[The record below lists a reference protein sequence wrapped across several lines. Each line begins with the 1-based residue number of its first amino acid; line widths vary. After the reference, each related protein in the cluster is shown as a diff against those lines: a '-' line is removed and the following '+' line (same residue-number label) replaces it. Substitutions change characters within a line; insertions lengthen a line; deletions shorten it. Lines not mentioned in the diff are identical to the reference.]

1 MLCLIG
7 LLVAA
12 LADPSFAA
20 DKGSVEAK
28 SAATGHSPED
38 AGKAGA
44 GGQGAA
50 PKTDHALE
58 PKADES
64 GSAGASSAEKVGRRE
79 PRSEVLPDPGKDS
92 EQNKAI
98 ASSGSLALAR
108 MFRRD
113 RDWGKAIPP
122 YESYLGENPN
132 AADRALVL
140 LELGRTYA
148 QTGAYEAALS
158 RFYLV
163 LDSAV
168 NQSGGTFLEAREV
181 AYSAQFEIALTQMAL
196 GRHAQAARLFRGM
209 RQLPLADEDR
219 ARVYLFSARALSLAG
234 DRPAAAD
241 EYRALL
247 QTFPASEL
255 ASEARFEFVVLLA
268 ELGRRDES
276 LVEVMALFESDKRS
290 GAAEE
295 AWRYWQRRAG
305 NKLANMFYDA
315 GNLPE
320 SAELYAKLLPLSADP
335 TWRWPLLYQI
345 GLVAEQMK
353 NFARAREVYVE
364 LASAKAENLPTEI
377 SELPRLAR
385 WRIEHLDWVKSTES
399 ALKSLKTGS

>member
-1 MLCLIG
+1 MVYFSG
-7 LLVAA
+7 LLLAA
-12 LADPSFAA
+12 LATLSFAA
-20 DKGSVEAK
+20 DTGSVDAK
-28 SAATGHSPED
+28 SAATGHPSED
-38 AGKAGA
+38 SGKAGA
-44 GGQGAA
+44 GGQVAA
-50 PKTDHALE
+50 LKTDHSLE
-58 PKADES
+58 PKAEQS
-64 GSAGASSAEKVGRRE
+64 RAAGASPAEKVVRRE
-79 PRSEVLPDPGKDS
+79 SSGEVLPDPRKDS

-122 YESYLGENPN
+122 YEGYLSENPN
-132 AADRALVL
+132 APDRALVL

-181 AYSAQFEIALTQMAL
+181 AYSAQYEIAQTQMAL

-219 ARVYLFSARALSLAG
+219 ARVYLFSARALSMAG

-247 QTFPASEL
+247 QTFPASEV

-268 ELGRRDES
+268 ELGRRDEA

-295 AWRYWQRRAG
+295 SWRYWQRRAG

-320 SAELYAKLLPLSADP
+320 SAELYSKLLPLSADP
-335 TWRWPLLYQI
+335 GWRWPLLYQI

-353 NFARAREVYVE
+353 NFARAREAYVE
-364 LASAKAENLPTEI
+364 LASAKAEKLPTEI

-385 WRIEHLDWVKSTES
+385 WRIEHLDWVKATELE
-399 ALKSLKTGS
+399 LKSLKSGS

>member
-1 MLCLIG
+1 MVYFSG
-7 LLVAA
+7 LLLAA
-12 LADPSFAA
+12 LATLSFAA
-20 DKGSVEAK
+20 DTASVDAK

-38 AGKAGA
+38 SGKAGA
-44 GGQGAA
+44 GGQVAA
-50 PKTDHALE
+50 LKTDHSVE
-58 PKADES
+58 PNAEQS
-64 GSAGASSAEKVGRRE
+64 RAASASPAEKVVRRE
-79 PRSEVLPDPGKDS
+79 SSGEVLPDPRKDS

-122 YESYLGENPN
+122 YESYLRENPN
-132 AADRALVL
+132 APDRALVL

-181 AYSAQFEIALTQMAL
+181 AYSAQYEIAQTQMAL

-247 QTFPASEL
+247 QTFPASEV

-268 ELGRRDES
+268 ELGRRDEA

-295 AWRYWQRRAG
+295 SWRYWQRRAG

-320 SAELYAKLLPLSADP
+320 SAELYSKLLPLSADP
-335 TWRWPLLYQI
+335 GWRWPLLYQV

-364 LASAKAENLPTEI
+364 LASAKAEKLPTEI

-385 WRIEHLDWVKSTES
+385 WRIEHLDWVKATES
-399 ALKSLKTGS
+399 ELKSLKSGS

>member
-1 MLCLIG
+1 MGCLLG
-7 LLVAA
+7 VLFAA
-12 LADPSFAA
+12 LATGSLAA
-20 DKGSVEAK
+20 DAGSVDAK
-28 SAATGHSPED
+28 SAEIKLSPENAEKIVAD
-38 AGKAGA
+38 
-44 GGQGAA
+44 GQVSTPQTDLSPKPRAEELGSAAAA
-50 PKTDHALE
+50 PTEISAR
-58 PKADES
+58 PKSDGGDLS
-64 GSAGASSAEKVGRRE
+64 D
-79 PRSEVLPDPGKDS
+79 PRKDS
-92 EQNKAI
+92 ELNKAI

-108 MFRRD
+108 LFRRD

-122 YESYLGENPN
+122 YESYLSENPN
-132 AADRALVL
+132 APDRALVL

-148 QTGAYEAALS
+148 QTGALEAALS

-181 AYSAQFEIALTQMAL
+181 AYSAQYEIAQTQMAL

-219 ARVYLFSARALSLAG
+219 ARVYLFSARALNLAG
-234 DRPAAAD
+234 DKSGAVD
-241 EYRALL
+241 DYRALL
-247 QTFPASEL
+247 QTFPASEV

-268 ELGRRDES
+268 ELGRRDQA
-276 LVEVMALFESDKRS
+276 LVEVLALFESDKRS
-290 GAAEE
+290 STEE
-295 AWRYWQRRAG
+295 ESWRHWQRRAG

-335 TWRWPLLYQI
+335 GWRWPLLYQI

-364 LASAKAENLPTEI
+364 LASAKAEKLPTEI
-377 SELPRLAR
+377 AELPRLAR
-385 WRIEHLDWVKSTES
+385 WRIEHLDWVKTTES
-399 ALKSLKTGS
+399 ELKSLKSG

>member
-1 MLCLIG
+1 MGCLLGMLFT
-7 LLVAA
+7 A
-12 LADPSFAA
+12 LATGSLAA
-20 DKGSVEAK
+20 DAGSVEAK
-28 SAATGHSPED
+28 SAEIKYSPEN
-38 AGKAGA
+38 AEKIGA
-44 GGQGAA
+44 DGQVST
-50 PKTDHALE
+50 PQTDLSPN
-58 PKADES
+58 PKAEEL
-64 GSAGASSAEKVGRRE
+64 GSADAASTEISARPKSDGGDLSD
-79 PRSEVLPDPGKDS
+79 PRKDS
-92 EQNKAI
+92 ELNKAI

-122 YESYLGENPN
+122 YESYLSENPN
-132 AADRALVL
+132 APDRALVL

-148 QTGAYEAALS
+148 QAGALEAALS

-168 NQSGGTFLEAREV
+168 NQSGATFLEAREV
-181 AYSAQFEIALTQMAL
+181 AYSAQYEIAQTQMAL

-219 ARVYLFSARALSLAG
+219 ARVYLFSARALNLAG
-234 DRPAAAD
+234 DKSGAVD
-241 EYRALL
+241 DYRALL
-247 QTFPASEL
+247 QTFPASEV

-268 ELGRRDES
+268 ELGRRDQA
-276 LVEVMALFESDKRS
+276 LVEVLALFESDKRS
-290 GAAEE
+290 STEE
-295 AWRYWQRRAG
+295 ESWQHWQRRAG

-335 TWRWPLLYQI
+335 GWRWPLLYQI

-364 LASAKAENLPTEI
+364 LASAKAEKLPTEI
-377 SELPRLAR
+377 AELPRLAR
-385 WRIEHLDWVKSTES
+385 WRIEHLDWVKTTES
-399 ALKSLKTGS
+399 ELKSLKSG

>member
-1 MLCLIG
+1 MGCLLGMLF
-7 LLVAA
+7 AA
-12 LADPSFAA
+12 LATGSLAA
-20 DKGSVEAK
+20 DAGSVEAK
-28 SAATGHSPED
+28 SAEIKHSPEN
-38 AGKAGA
+38 AEKIGA
-44 GGQGAA
+44 DGQVSTPQTDLSPKPKVEELGSAAAA
-50 PKTDHALE
+50 PTEISAR
-58 PKADES
+58 PKSDGGNLS
-64 GSAGASSAEKVGRRE
+64 D
-79 PRSEVLPDPGKDS
+79 PRKDS
-92 EQNKAI
+92 ELNKAI

-122 YESYLGENPN
+122 YESYLSENPN
-132 AADRALVL
+132 APDRALVL

-148 QTGAYEAALS
+148 QTGALEAALS

-181 AYSAQFEIALTQMAL
+181 AYSAQYEIAQTQMAL

-219 ARVYLFSARALSLAG
+219 ARVYLFSARALNLAG
-234 DRPAAAD
+234 DKSGAVD
-241 EYRALL
+241 DYRALL
-247 QTFPASEL
+247 QTFPASEV

-268 ELGRRDES
+268 ELGRRDQA
-276 LVEVMALFESDKRS
+276 LVEVLALFESDKRS
-290 GAAEE
+290 STEE
-295 AWRYWQRRAG
+295 ESWRHWQRRAG

-335 TWRWPLLYQI
+335 GWRWPLLYQI

-364 LASAKAENLPTEI
+364 LASAKAEKLPTEI
-377 SELPRLAR
+377 AELPRLAR
-385 WRIEHLDWVKSTES
+385 WRIEHLDWVKTTES
-399 ALKSLKTGS
+399 ELKSLKSG